1 MACPLAGEE
10 WMKAMAE
17 VLNTDERY
25 AEAAKNWEGE
35 ILVLVEPDKGSPT
48 GVRAAGAYLNLW
60 PGQCPKT
67 AACLEL
73 NPGTP
78 KPTFTLRR
86 APRSLLLRIME
97 GKLDRMQAMV
107 TRRLEVEA
115 NLGCMMRNVPTVLD
129 FVRCCRRVEIAS

>member
-1 MACPLAGEE
+1 MAYPIAGEE
-10 WMKAMAE
+10 LPKAVAE

-25 AEAAKNWEGE
+25 ADVAKNWEGDM
-35 ILVLVEPDKGSPT
+35 LVLVEPDPGSPP
-48 GVRAAGAYLNLW
+48 GVQAAGAYLDLRH
-60 PGQCPKT
+60 GKCRKT
-67 AACLEL
+67 AAYLEGD
-73 NPGTP
+73 PGMP

-107 TRRLEVEA
+107 TRRLEVEG
-115 NLGCMMRNVPTVLD
+115 NLGYMMRNVPTVLD